1 VGSASTGHVGNHRDQ
16 NADEG
21 YGELTDAIRETFMD
35 ESLVRKILGGV
46 QRKDF
51 LIISW
56 LGEQGVNVYRRVEPT
71 QPPVKS
77 VLRRCLPP
85 GKPEIKVLSMS
96 QIEGADSQPV
106 EQ

>member
-1 VGSASTGHVGNHRDQ
+1 
-16 NADEG
+16 
-21 YGELTDAIRETFMD
+21 
-35 ESLVRKILGGV
+35 V

-77 VLRRCLPP
+77 VLPTQPP
-85 GKPEIKVLSMS
+85 TR
-96 QIEGADSQPV
+96 
-106 EQ
+106 